1 MKLNCT
7 FEEFTFNTGE
17 KFYQCIFYN
26 QEIPQNENFE
36 FSGQH
41 LYRKYDTDVTFVE
54 FRDCN
59 CLKVPQGLTKTF
71 PNLQVLGISN
81 SKLKEINKD
90 DLAEYKNLQK
100 FICDRNDVDFLPG
113 DLFEGFENLF
123 YLKFTGNQNLEIIEP
138 NLLDEL
144 YNLDYVNFSQ
154 NINISKFYAS
164 DLVYNPNALLGEIQ
178 RELIENFMLLKPE
191 KIRAYIDKSKDPKK
205 TLPTFRKYS
214 NDSCSI
220 YDANKINILEIS
232 SNIHEAER
240 AEKFELLRRN
250 KGILTTKMQEL
261 EESNAKMS
269 EKVKHL
275 DELELKISQQ
285 VEGLRKELED
295 KKKEKEKLQK
305 NLQKQ
310 IDNLAYQI
318 QSVMSKM
325 E

>member
-17 KFYQCIFYN
+17 KFYQCIIKD
-26 QEIPQNENFE
+26 QEIPQNEDFE
-36 FSGQH
+36 FSGYH
-41 LYRKYDTDVTFVE
+41 LFRKYETDVTFVE

-59 CLKVPQGLTKTF
+59 CSKVPQGLTKSF
-71 PNLQVLGISN
+71 PNLKVLAISN
-81 SKLKEINKD
+81 SKLKELSKD
-90 DLAEYKNLQK
+90 DLVEYENLQK

-123 YLKFTGNQNLEIIEP
+123 YLKFTGNQDLGIIEP

-154 NINISKFYAS
+154 NKNISKFYAS
-164 DLVYNPNALLGEIQ
+164 NLVYNPNALLGEIQ
-178 RELIENFMLLKPE
+178 RKLIENFMFLEPE

-205 TLPTFRKYS
+205 TLNKFRKYS
-214 NDSCSI
+214 NDSYNI
-220 YDANKINILEIS
+220 DDANKIKILEIS
-232 SNIHEAER
+232 SNIHEAKR
-240 AEKFELLRRN
+240 AEKFELLKRN
-250 KGILTTKMQEL
+250 KGILTTKVQEL

-269 EKVKHL
+269 EKIKNL
-275 DELELKISQQ
+275 DEMELKISHQ

-295 KKKEKEKLQK
+295 KKEEKEKLQK

-318 QSVMSKM
+318 QSVMSKI